1 MSVVG
6 YVSVARSRACKRRAL
21 IFFFLMI
28 RRPPRSTLFPY
39 TTLFRAPYADGEAID
54 GGGKTRVHL
63 RRIGIRGRGDDEVP
77 AGESLRPLAVQPGDA
92 AAHRRGDP
100 RRQRGGRLPQT
111 SAPARATPPRTRPRW
126 P

>member
-39 TTLFRAPYADGEAID
+39 TTLFRSPYADGEAID

-77 AGESLRPLAVQPGDA
+77 AGESLRQLAVQPGDA
-92 AAHRRGDP
+92 AAHRREVL
-100 RRQRGGRLPQT
+100 RQQQRGHRQQSTVTVAGIPGRCGPD
-111 SAPARATPPRTRPRW
+111 RP
-126 P
+126 